1 MSEAPLTLYRFDS
14 FTVEPHSG
22 RLRRGAAV
30 VSVEPRVFSILLYL
44 LENRGRLV
52 GKEEILEEVWKDTL
66 VTDSA
71 LTRALARLRKA
82 LDDDPREP
90 RFVETVHG
98 RGYRFVA
105 HVEVLEAAGATGADV
120 EPRPLPGRPVRR
132 RWVIAAAVLLSGMA
146 LAGAAVRL
154 WQGRGPTAPQASV
167 PASAAEPLDPRR
179 VAALPMVDLSG
190 GDDYLVDG
198 LTEQMISTLSRIDGL
213 TVVPRTT
220 VMAYKGSGKR
230 ISEIGR
236 ELGAGTVLEG
246 SVRREG
252 DQLRITVQLV
262 DAARED
268 ALWSVEFNRPLR
280 DIFEIQ
286 SQVAMRV
293 ATALQSSIEAEEVQR
308 IRLGPTREITA
319 FDHYLKGR
327 AFALQQTRIGNE
339 NALEHYRR
347 ALELD
352 PDFAL
357 ALAGL
362 ANSYVFRAMV
372 YDDTDDGWPAAATA
386 AAERAL
392 EIDPALPQAYKALGA
407 ISFYHD
413 RYERALELTLRALEL
428 EPYHSGALYNA
439 TSFALE
445 LGRLDQAVL
454 LHLRAGGSGALQRA
468 PLAMALWE
476 LGFEPQAEE
485 LARRALEEEPL
496 NIYLNLYLVRRDLAA
511 GEVAAAGERLARL
524 QLAHPHWAALWELAG
539 QVEERAGRT
548 DEALAYYGK
557 ALEVMDGDYPEA
569 EIRAARIRR
578 LRGEP
583 GRARQVLERLA
594 AQSRRAIDEGS
605 DRWLDRWRLAA
616 VAAVLGNAGE
626 AVDWLGKA
634 VDLGHYRH
642 CFDASDPLF
651 ETLRDDPGFER
662 QLQRMRDNVAAMR
675 ERLVRELGPDLAA
688 ARLSL
693 P

>member
-1 MSEAPLTLYRFDS
+1 MSEAPRTCYRFDS
-14 FTVEPHSG
+14 FTVEPHTG
-22 RLRRGAAV
+22 RLRRGSTV
-30 VSVEPRVFSILLYL
+30 VPVEPRVFSILLFL
-44 LENRGRLV
+44 LENRSRLV
-52 GKEEILEEVWKDTL
+52 GKGEIFEEVWEGTL

-90 RFVETVHG
+90 RYVETVHG
-98 RGYRFVA
+98 RGYRFLA
-105 HVEVLEAAGATGADV
+105 DVEVLEADAAAPDV
-120 EPRPLPGRPVRR
+120 RPPPLPGPTAQP
-132 RWVIAAAVLLSGMA
+132 RWVIAAAAVLAGVV
-146 LAGAAVRL
+146 LAGAAVHL
-154 WQGRGPTAPQASV
+154 WQRRAAAAPEAAV
-167 PASAAEPLDPRR
+167 AEAAAEPLDPRR

-190 GDDYLVDG
+190 GNDAYLVDG

-262 DAARED
+262 DAVREE
-268 ALWSVEFNRPLR
+268 ALWSVEFDRPLR
-280 DIFEIQ
+280 DVFEVQ
-286 SQVAMRV
+286 SEVAVRV
-293 ATALQSSIEAEEVQR
+293 ATALKSSIEAEDVER

-372 YDDTDDGWPAAATA
+372 YDDSDVAWSAVATA
-386 AAERAL
+386 SAEHAL
-392 EIDPALPQAYKALGA
+392 EIDPSLPQAYKALGA
-407 ISFYHD
+407 IAFYHD
-413 RYERALELTLRALEL
+413 RYERAFELTLKALEF
-428 EPYHSGALYNA
+428 EPHHSGALYNA

-454 LHLRAGGSGALQRA
+454 LHLRTGGSGALHRA
-468 PLAMALWE
+468 PLAMTLWE
-476 LGFEPQAEE
+476 LGFVPQAEA

-496 NIYLNLYLVRRDLAA
+496 NVYLNLYLVRRGLLE
-511 GEVAAAGERLARL
+511 GEVAAARERLARL
-524 QLAHPHWAALWELAG
+524 RQAHPDRAALWELAG
-539 QVEERAGRT
+539 RVEERAGRR
-548 DEALAYYGK
+548 DEALAYYEK
-557 ALEVMDGDYPEA
+557 AQEIMDGDFPEA
-569 EIRAARIRR
+569 AIRAARIRW
-578 LRGEP
+578 LEGEP
-583 GRARQVLERLA
+583 DRARQVLERIA
-594 AQSRRAIDEGS
+594 RRSRRAIDEGS

-616 VAAVLGNAGE
+616 VAAVRGDAGE

-634 VDLGHYRH
+634 VDLGHCRH
-642 CFDASDPLF
+642 HFDAADPVF
-651 ETLRDDPGFER
+651 ESLRTDPGFER
-662 QLQRMRDNVAAMR
+662 QLERMRSNVAAMR

-688 ARLSL
+688 ARL

>member
-1 MSEAPLTLYRFDS
+1 MSEAPHTVYRFDR
-14 FTVEPHSG
+14 FTVEPHTG
-22 RLRRGAAV
+22 RLRRGDAV
-30 VSVEPRVFSILLYL
+30 VPVEPRVFSILLFL
-44 LENRGRLV
+44 VENRGRLV
-52 GKEEILEEVWKDTL
+52 GKEEIFEEVWKDTL

-90 RFVETVHG
+90 RYVETVHS
-98 RGYRFVA
+98 RGYRFLA
-105 HVEVLEAAGATGADV
+105 GVEVLEAACAAGPDV
-120 EPRPLPGRPVRR
+120 RPPPLPGRPARR
-132 RWVIAAAVLLSGMA
+132 RWVTAAALLLAGVA
-146 LAGAAVRL
+146 LAGAAVRI
-154 WQGRGPTAPQASV
+154 WQSHSPAAPELSDG
-167 PASAAEPLDPRR
+167 PLDPRR

-190 GDDYLVDG
+190 GNADDYLVDG

-246 SVRREG
+246 SVRREE

-280 DIFEIQ
+280 DVFEIQ
-286 SQVAMRV
+286 SEVAVRV
-293 ATALQSSIEAEEVQR
+293 ATALESSIEAEEVQR

-372 YDDTDDGWPAAATA
+372 YDDTVDGWSEVATA
-386 AAERAL
+386 SAERAL
-392 EIDPALPQAYKALGA
+392 EIDPGLPQAYKALGA
-407 ISFYHD
+407 IAFYHD
-413 RYERALELTLRALEL
+413 RYERALELTLKALEV

-454 LHLRAGGSGALQRA
+454 LHLRTGGSGALQRA
-468 PLAMALWE
+468 PLAMTLWE
-476 LGFEPQAEE
+476 LGFVPQAEE
-485 LARRALEEEPL
+485 LARRALEDEPL
-496 NIYLNLYLVRRDLAA
+496 NVYLNLYLVRCGLLE
-511 GEVAAAGERLARL
+511 GETAAARERLARL
-524 QLAHPHWAALWELAG
+524 RQAHPDWAALWELAG

-548 DEALAYYGK
+548 DEALAYYET
-557 ALEVMDGDYPEA
+557 ALGVMHGDYPEA
-569 EIRAARIRR
+569 ELRAAGIRWR
-578 LRGEP
+578 QGDVD
-583 GRARQVLERLA
+583 RARQVLERVA
-594 AQSRRAIDEGS
+594 AQARRAIDEGS

-616 VAAVLGNAGE
+616 VAAVRGDAGE

-642 CFDASDPLF
+642 RFDASDPLF
-651 ETLRDDPGFER
+651 ATLRDDPGFER
-662 QLQRMRDNVAAMR
+662 QLERMRQNVAAMR

-688 ARLSL
+688 ARLVSR
-693 P
+693 